1 MPIAPSGMALVH
13 LADGSVTHANENAI
27 AVAVTQY
34 AKAHKSFNP
43 NMKIL
48 GFENSCHGN
57 SMLTLSVSDAKV
69 NEHNVPTH
77 DYP

>member
-1 MPIAPSGMALVH
+1 
-13 LADGSVTHANENAI
+13 
-27 AVAVTQY
+27 
-34 AKAHKSFNP
+34 
-43 NMKIL
+43 MKIL